1 MSAPPRTRAAAPSP
15 GAGSRATGLLTIVLT
30 LLGWSSVPLFLRHF
44 TGAMDA
50 WTSNGWRYG
59 FAALIWAPV
68 AFSALGGRAAPRGI
82 WAASLVPALVNSIGQ
97 VFFTWAHYRIDPGL
111 LTFGLRT
118 QIVFVAAGAYLMF
131 PSERRVVR
139 SPWFWCGVGLLLS
152 GTAGTVLLGQAP
164 PGGDKLAGI
173 GMAIVAGMFFAAY
186 GLSVRRFMSGYPS
199 LRAFAVISQYS
210 AAAMLGLMFVFG
222 DGYGAAPLRL
232 DAGELALLLLSAV
245 IGIAI
250 GHVFYYV
257 SIKRLGVAAS
267 SGVLQVQP
275 ICVGAAS
282 YVLFGEVL
290 TAAQWLAGAVA
301 VAGAVTILVVQARR
315 GHAVDDVRRQ
325 LAGR

>member
-1 MSAPPRTRAAAPSP
+1 VSPPHSDAAAH
-15 GAGSRATGLLTIVLT
+15 GSRTTGLVTIVLT

-44 TGAMDA
+44 TGVMDP

-68 AFSALGGRAAPRGI
+68 AFSALRGRPAPSGI
-82 WAASLVPALVNSIGQ
+82 WTASLVPALVNSVGQ

-118 QIVFVAAGAYLMF
+118 QIIFVAAGAYLLF

-139 SPWFWCGVGLLLS
+139 SAWFWAGVFLLLC
-152 GTAGTVLLGQAP
+152 GTAGTVFLGAAP
-164 PGGDKLAGI
+164 PGRGALTGI
-173 GMAIVAGMFFAAY
+173 GMAVTAGMFFAAY
-186 GLSVRRFMSGYPS
+186 GLAVRRYMADYPS
-199 LRAFAVISQYS
+199 LQSFAVISQYS
-210 AAAMLGLMFVFG
+210 AAAMLVLMFAFG
-222 DGYGAAPLRL
+222 GGRGAAPLRL
-232 DAGELALLLLSAV
+232 PAGEFGLLFLSAV

-267 SGVLQVQP
+267 SGVLQIQP

-290 TAAQWLAGAVA
+290 TAAQWLSGALA
-301 VAGAVTILVVQARR
+301 VAGALTILVVQARK
-315 GHAVDDVRRQ
+315 GHVVAEARRQ